1 MSKKNKVLFL
11 FSMAFIM
18 IGLVSALVPL
28 SDFDQDGNLDSFV
41 TEGFLLIP
49 MLCTAT
55 GLFGIWTKLSATY
68 LAVPQ
73 LLSAPVVPPPIP
85 SE

>member
-1 MSKKNKVLFL
+1 MSKKNRIPLL
-11 FSMAFIM
+11 FSMVFIM
-18 IGLVSALVPL
+18 IGLVSPLVPL

-41 TEGFLLIP
+41 TEGFLLLP

-55 GLFGIWTKLSATY
+55 GLFCLWIKLSTTH

-73 LLSAPVVPPPIP
+73 SLSAPVVPPPIP
-85 SE
+85 TE